1 MHQPMKGVRVLEVAQ
16 FWFVPSAGAVLADWG
31 ANVIKVEH
39 PERGD
44 GQRGLATSG
53 VATEI
58 GGVDFLV
65 QQPNRGKRSLA
76 LDFGRPEGLELLYQL
91 AAKSDVFLTNFLPD
105 ARARLRIDVADIRKV
120 NPRIIYVRGHGQG
133 ARGPEAHLG
142 GYDASSFW
150 SRGGI
155 CDALTPAGA
164 AQPTGQRAAFGDGI
178 GGMTIAGGI
187 AAALFA
193 RERTGAG
200 SVVDISLLNTAMW
213 VLSPD
218 IIASSLL
225 PAEMKTLPTVT
236 RKKMFNPG
244 VNSYKTRDER
254 WVMLV
259 MLQTDRYWADFCRR
273 IGRPELA
280 TDPRYRDMKARFE
293 NREAC
298 IAELDA
304 VFATRTLDEWRA
316 AFDDMEGPWAPVQ
329 KARELLADR
338 QALANGYVQ
347 QVDGGKRGRFP
358 LVTNPVQFD
367 ETPPTLSRGPEWGE
381 HTDEVLQSE
390 LGVPMDALLEYKA
403 KGVIL

>member
-1 MHQPMKGVRVLEVAQ
+1 MHLPMQGVRVLEVAQ

-53 VATEI
+53 IATEI
-58 GGVDFLV
+58 RGVDFLV
-65 QQPNRGKRSLA
+65 QQPNRGKKSLA
-76 LDFGRPEGLELLYQL
+76 LDFGKPEGLALLYRL
-91 AAKSDVFLTNFLPD
+91 AKQSDVFLTNFLPD
-105 ARARLRIDVADIRKV
+105 ARERLRIDVADIRTV

-187 AAALFA
+187 AAALFQ
-193 RERTGAG
+193 RERTGHAA
-200 SVVDISLLNTAMW
+200 VLDISLLNTAMW

-218 IIASSLL
+218 IIASGLL
-225 PAEMKTLPTVT
+225 PAEMKSLPTMT
-236 RKKMFNPG
+236 RKQNFNPG
-244 VNSYKTRDER
+244 VNPYKTKDER
-254 WVMLV
+254 WLMLV
-259 MLQTDRYWADFCRR
+259 MLQTDRYWPEFCER
-273 IGRPELA
+273 IGHPELA
-280 TDPRYRDMKARFE
+280 TDPHYRDMKSRFE
-293 NREAC
+293 HREAC
-298 IAELDA
+298 IAALDA
-304 VFATRTLDEWRA
+304 IFAERTLDEWRA
-316 AFDDMEGPWAPVQ
+316 ALDGMEGPWAPVQ
-329 KARELLADR
+329 KARELLTDR
-338 QALANGYVQ
+338 QTLANGYAQ
-347 QVDGGKRGRFP
+347 EVDGGKRGRFH
-358 LVTNPVQFD
+358 LVANPVQFD
-367 ETPPTLSRGPEWGE
+367 ETPPVLTRGPEWGE
-381 HTDEVLQSE
+381 HTDEVLQGE
-390 LGVPMDALLEYKA
+390 LGLPVEELLEYKA

>member
-1 MHQPMKGVRVLEVAQ
+1 MHLPMKGVRVLEVAQ

-31 ANVIKVEH
+31 ADVIKVEH

-44 GQRGLATSG
+44 GQRGLGTSG
-53 VATEI
+53 ISTEI
-58 GGVDFLV
+58 NGVDFLV

-76 LDFGRPEGLELLYQL
+76 LDFGKPEGLALLYRLVEQ
-91 AAKSDVFLTNFLPD
+91 SDVFLTNFLPE
-105 ARARLRIDVADIRKV
+105 ARERLRIDVADIRKV
-120 NPRIIYVRGHGQG
+120 NPKIVYVRGHGQG
-133 ARGPEAHLG
+133 ARGPEANLG

-155 CDALTPAGA
+155 ADALTPAGA
-164 AQPTGQRAAFGDGI
+164 AQPTNQRAAFGDGI

-187 AAALFA
+187 AAALFQ
-193 RERTGAG
+193 RERTGEP

-218 IIASSLL
+218 IIASGLL
-225 PAEMKTLPTVT
+225 PPEMKSLPTMT
-236 RKKMFNPG
+236 RKQNFNPG
-244 VNSYKTRDER
+244 VNAYKTKDER
-254 WVMLV
+254 WLMLV
-259 MLQTDRYWADFCRR
+259 MLQTDRYWPDFCRR
-273 IGRPELA
+273 IGHSELA

-298 IAELDA
+298 IEALDA
-304 VFATRTLDEWRA
+304 IFAERTLDEWREA
-316 AFDDMEGPWAPVQ
+316 LGGMEGPWAPMQ
-329 KARELLADR
+329 KARELLSDP
-338 QALANGYVQ
+338 QALVNGYVQ
-347 QVDGGKRGRFP
+347 EVDGGKRGRFH

-367 ETPPTLSRGPEWGE
+367 EMPPTLTRGPEWGE

-390 LGVPMDALLEYKA
+390 LGLPMEELLEYKA

>member
-1 MHQPMKGVRVLEVAQ
+1 MHLPMKGVRVLEVAQ

-31 ANVIKVEH
+31 ADVIKVEH

-44 GQRGLATSG
+44 GQRGLASSG
-53 VATEI
+53 ISTEI
-58 GGVDFLV
+58 NGVDFLV
-65 QQPNRGKRSLA
+65 QQPNRGKKSLA
-76 LDFGRPEGLELLYQL
+76 LDFGKPEGLALLYRL
-91 AAKSDVFLTNFLPD
+91 VEKSDVFLTNFLPD

-120 NPRIIYVRGHGQG
+120 NPRIVYVRGHGQG

-155 CDALTPAGA
+155 ADALTPAGA
-164 AQPTGQRAAFGDGI
+164 AQPTNQRAAFGDGI

-187 AAALFA
+187 AAALFQ
-193 RERTGAG
+193 RERTGQA

-218 IIASSLL
+218 IIASGLL
-225 PAEMKTLPTVT
+225 PPELKSLPTMT
-236 RKKMFNPG
+236 RKQNFNPG
-244 VNSYKTRDER
+244 VNAYKTKDER
-254 WVMLV
+254 WLMLV
-259 MLQTDRYWADFCRR
+259 MLQTDRYWPDFCRR
-273 IGRPELA
+273 IGHPELA
-280 TDPRYRDMKARFE
+280 TDPRYRDMKVRFE

-298 IAELDA
+298 IEALDA
-304 VFATRTLDEWRA
+304 IFAERTLDEWRA
-316 AFDDMEGPWAPVQ
+316 ALDGMEGPWAPMQ
-329 KARELLADR
+329 KARELLSDP
-338 QALANGYVQ
+338 QALVNGYVQ
-347 QVDGGKRGRFP
+347 QVDGGKRGRFH

-367 ETPPTLSRGPEWGE
+367 EMPPTLTRGPEWGE

-390 LGVPMDALLEYKA
+390 LGLPMEELLEYKA

>member
-120 NPRIIYVRGHGQG
+120 NPKIIYVRGHGQG

-200 SVVDISLLNTAMW
+200 SVVDISLLNTAML

-236 RKKMFNPG
+236 RKQMFNPG

>member
-1 MHQPMKGVRVLEVAQ
+1 MHQVMKGVRVLEVAQ

-44 GQRGLATSG
+44 GQRGLASSG

-58 GGVDFLV
+58 NGVDFLV

-76 LDFGRPEGLELLYQL
+76 LDFGRPEGLELLYRL

-105 ARARLRIDVADIRKV
+105 ARARLKIELADIRQH

-187 AAALFA
+187 AAALFH
-193 RERTGAG
+193 RERTGEA
-200 SVVDISLLNTAMW
+200 SVVDVSLLNTAMW

-225 PAEMKTLPTVT
+225 PAEMKTLPTMT
-236 RKKMFNPG
+236 RKQMFNPG
-244 VNSYKTRDER
+244 VNSYQTRDQR
-254 WVMLV
+254 WLMLV
-259 MLQTDRYWADFCRR
+259 MLQTDRYWSDFCAR

-280 TDPRYRDMKARFE
+280 TDARYRDMKTRFE

-304 VFATRTLDEWRA
+304 VFASRTLDEWREA
-316 AFDDMEGPWAPVQ
+316 LDGMEGPWAPIQ
-329 KARELLADR
+329 KARELLSDR
-338 QALANGYVQ
+338 QSLANGYVQ
-347 QVDGGKRGRFP
+347 EVDGGKRGRFP

-367 ETPPTLSRGPEWGE
+367 ETPPTLTRGPEWGE

-390 LGVPMDALLEYKA
+390 LGLPMDELLEYKA

>member
-120 NPRIIYVRGHGQG
+120 NPKIIYVRGHGQG

-236 RKKMFNPG
+236 RKQMFNPG

>member
-1 MHQPMKGVRVLEVAQ
+1 MHLPMKGVRVLEVAQ

-31 ANVIKVEH
+31 ADVIKVEH

-44 GQRGLATSG
+44 GQRGLASSG
-53 VATEI
+53 ISTEI
-58 GGVDFLV
+58 RGVDFLV
-65 QQPNRGKRSLA
+65 QQPNRGKKSLA
-76 LDFGRPEGLELLYQL
+76 LDFGKPEGLELLYRL
-91 AAKSDVFLTNFLPD
+91 AKQSDVFLTNFLPD
-105 ARARLRIDVADIRKV
+105 ARERLQIDVADLRKV
-120 NPRIIYVRGHGQG
+120 NPKIIYVRGHGQG

-187 AAALFA
+187 AAALFQ
-193 RERTGAG
+193 RERTGHAP
-200 SVVDISLLNTAMW
+200 VLDISLLNTAMW

-218 IIASSLL
+218 IIASGLL
-225 PAEMKTLPTVT
+225 PAELKSLPTMT
-236 RKKMFNPG
+236 RKQNFNPG
-244 VNSYKTRDER
+244 VNPYKTKDER

-259 MLQTDRYWADFCRR
+259 MLQTDRYWPEFCQR
-273 IGRPELA
+273 IGHPELA
-280 TDPRYRDMKARFE
+280 TDPRYRDMKVRFE

-298 IAELDA
+298 IAALDA
-304 VFATRTLDEWRA
+304 IFAERTLDEWRTA
-316 AFDDMEGPWAPVQ
+316 LDGMEGPWAAVQ
-329 KARELLADR
+329 KARELLTDR
-338 QALANGYVQ
+338 QTLANGYVQ
-347 QVDGGKRGRFP
+347 EVDGGKRGRFH
-358 LVTNPVQFD
+358 LVANPVQFD
-367 ETPPTLSRGPEWGE
+367 ETPPVLTRGPEWGE

-390 LGVPMDALLEYKA
+390 LGLPLEELLEYKA